1 MSNIFSQEQVD
12 KIVDM
17 YTAGIDVDSIISEL
31 NTEEHFIREILKDK
45 QLDRHY
51 NYWTDELYSRG
62 IKLYKSGKTNLQ
74 IAYDLLVS
82 ENGFSKVLKKK
93 EIEKRTYS
101 EANRKYKRNSE
112 YFDNINTP
120 NKAYILGLIYADGN
134 NYIWGNKHCLTISLQ
149 EDDYNL
155 LEQIRL
161 ELEYEG
167 PLRFDELS
175 KKNPKHKNQ
184 YILSITDEHM
194 CNQLKKIG
202 VVERKSLR
210 LTFPTFLRPDLIRH
224 FVRGYFDGDGCVS
237 RIERTRKWHTLT
249 AGTYEFC
256 SSLSLIL
263 NSMFVNNNVR
273 QPKQSEGKNTYI
285 ISTSANLSTYKF
297 LSWLYQDCDMKMPR
311 KYNRYLQLCEEY
323 AEPKGRIKS
332 L

>member
-1 MSNIFSQEQVD
+1 MRSIFSQEQVD

-17 YTAGIDVDSIISEL
+17 YTVGIDIDSIISEF

-51 NYWTDELYSRG
+51 NSWSDELYDRG
-62 IKLYKSGKTNLQ
+62 IKLYQSGKTNSQ

-82 ENGFSKVLKKK
+82 SNSFSKVLKKK
-93 EIEKRTYS
+93 DIEKRTYS
-101 EANRKYKRNSE
+101 ENNRRYKRNSE

-134 NYIWGNKHCLTISLQ
+134 NYIRGSKHCFTLSL
-149 EDDYNL
+149 EERDKEL
-155 LEQIRL
+155 LEQVRN
-161 ELEYEG
+161 ELEYDG
-167 PLRFDELS
+167 PLRFNELS

-184 YILSITDEHM
+184 YILSIVDEHL

-202 VVERKSLR
+202 VVERKSLK

-237 RIERTRKWHTLT
+237 RNERTGKWTTVT
-249 AGTYEFC
+249 AGTFEFC

-263 NSMFVNNNVR
+263 NSMFVKNNVR
-273 QPKQSEGKNTYI
+273 QPKQSEGKNTYTV
-285 ISTSANLSTYKF
+285 STAANLSTYKL

-311 KYNRYLQLCEEY
+311 KYNRYLKLCEEY
-323 AEPKGRIKS
+323 TEPKGRIKS